1 MGGPGAREGLV
12 KANTRVT
19 FDDILAEVGG
29 FGRYQK
35 ITYFLLFLPTIF
47 SAMQKQSW

>member
-1 MGGPGAREGLV
+1 MTGEEAREGLV
-12 KANTRVT
+12 GAGARVS
-19 FDDILAEVGG
+19 FDDILEEVGG
-29 FGRYQK
+29 FGKYQK